1 MPDRPPMAAGMAPSP
16 PITDQGPAYLASR
29 LLRRA
34 RSTAAGAFV
43 AEGVLVLLFLWAVN
57 PSSISAAA
65 GVLVQSD
72 VLIAPIAVAMLL
84 PLLTIVWVGW
94 LLQSARGG
102 NWVSARRLLPAVMV
116 LGYFSL
122 IVPGYFLNETLH
134 LIDSPRWIPSATPA
148 H

>member
-1 MPDRPPMAAGMAPSP
+1 MPPVAG
-16 PITDQGPAYLASR
+16 QGPALVAVR
-29 LLRRA
+29 MLQHA

-43 AEGVLVLLFLWAVN
+43 AEGALVLLFLWAVN
-57 PSSISAAA
+57 PNNLLAAA

-84 PLLTIVWVGW
+84 PVLTVVWVGW
-94 LLQSARGG
+94 LLQSVRGG
-102 NWVSARRLLPAVMV
+102 NWANARRLLPAIMV

-122 IVPGYFLNETLH
+122 IVPGYFLNETVH
-134 LIDSPRWIPSATPA
+134 LIDSPRWVPSATPT